1 MKISN
6 KMLSNSYN
14 NLTYTTLQKN
24 GYLYYI
30 LHNIGRIYISK
41 TPKSLYESYVPMD
54 VAKNFVQFN
63 CNTSS
68 LGLSFNS
75 AILNLL
81 KDTIN
86 IATLV
91 EKVKPSTGDLENPT
105 LSVIPT
111 PELNYELEN
120 LFLNGN
126 ENINV
131 VSLQRIFTLINDLQ
145 KKLVNLT

>member
-1 MKISN
+1 MER
-6 KMLSNSYN
+6 
-14 NLTYTTLQKN
+14 NLK
-24 GYLYYI
+24 
-30 LHNIGRIYISK
+30 
-41 TPKSLYESYVPMD
+41 
-54 VAKNFVQFN
+54 
-63 CNTSS
+63 
-68 LGLSFNS
+68 
-75 AILNLL
+75 ILNLL

-91 EKVKPSTGDLENPT
+91 EKVKPSTGDLANPT
-105 LSVIPT
+105 ISVIPT

-145 KKLVNLT
+145 KKLVDLS

>member
-1 MKISN
+1 
-6 KMLSNSYN
+6 MLSNSYN
-14 NLTYTTLQKN
+14 NLTYNTLQKN

-41 TPKSLYESYVPMD
+41 TKSSLYEAYVPLN
-54 VAKNFVQFN
+54 VSKNFIQFN

-91 EKVKPSTGDLENPT
+91 EKVKNSTGDLANPT
-105 LSVIPT
+105 TSTSPT
-111 PELNYELEN
+111 PELQYELEN

-126 ENINV
+126 ESVNV

-145 KKLVNLT
+145 KKLVNLS

>member
-1 MKISN
+1 M
-6 KMLSNSYN
+6 
-14 NLTYTTLQKN
+14 
-24 GYLYYI
+24 
-30 LHNIGRIYISK
+30 
-41 TPKSLYESYVPMD
+41 
-54 VAKNFVQFN
+54 
-63 CNTSS
+63 
-68 LGLSFNS
+68 
-75 AILNLL
+75 LNLL